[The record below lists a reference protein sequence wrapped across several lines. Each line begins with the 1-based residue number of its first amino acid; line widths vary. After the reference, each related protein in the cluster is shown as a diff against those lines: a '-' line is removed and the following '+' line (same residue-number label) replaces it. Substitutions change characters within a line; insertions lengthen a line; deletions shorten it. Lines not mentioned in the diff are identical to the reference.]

1 MASGGVV
8 QVDAAPFVGMTYRM
22 VDDPATDGVV
32 AWGADNN
39 SFVFSQ
45 TLLPAHSSFVRPA
58 AQHLRECSVPLLI
71 VFFLSGGGDRQ

>member
-39 SFVFSQ
+39 SFVFLADAAACALQ
-45 TLLPAHSSFVRPA
+45 LRSSGSSTPT
-58 AQHLRECSVPLLI
+58 
-71 VFFLSGGGDRQ
+71 